1 MELREYVV
9 SQYAELLSLEE
20 DDTIPRNLEIGTNN
34 WAINKSLKMRQIP
47 AFDNRKH
54 TERYKQKFLEL
65 KKCLQFS
72 PDLKKKLLNKELKT
86 SMVFDMQPNHMW
98 PGGPYDKRLQA
109 SIERS
114 MKKEVSIVNEKDYKG
129 LFKCAKCREY
139 KTTYYEMQTRSADEP
154 MTVFITCHICD
165 ITWKS

>member
-1 MELREYVV
+1 MELRKYVI

-34 WAINKSLKMRQIP
+34 WAINKSLKMRQTP

-65 KKCLQFS
+65 KKCLKFS
-72 PDLKKKLLNKELKT
+72 PDLKKKLLNRELKT

-109 SIERS
+109 SIERA

-154 MTVFITCHICD
+154 MTVFITCHTCNIR
-165 ITWKS
+165 WKS

>member
-54 TERYKQKFLEL
+54 TERYKQKFMEL

>member
-1 MELREYVV
+1 MELRKYVI

-34 WAINKSLKMRQIP
+34 WAINKSLKMRQTP

-72 PDLKKKLLNKELKT
+72 PDLKKKLLNKEVKT
-86 SMVFDMQPNHMW
+86 SMIFDMQPNHMW

-109 SIERS
+109 SIERA

-154 MTVFITCHICD
+154 MTVFVTCHICD

>member
-1 MELREYVV
+1 MELRKYVV

-109 SIERS
+109 SIERA

-154 MTVFITCHICD
+154 MTVFVTCHICD

>member
-1 MELREYVV
+1 MF
-9 SQYAELLSLEE
+9 
-20 DDTIPRNLEIGTNN
+20 TI
-34 WAINKSLKMRQIP
+34 
-47 AFDNRKH
+47 
-54 TERYKQKFLEL
+54 
-65 KKCLQFS
+65 S
-72 PDLKKKLLNKELKT
+72 PDLKKKLLNRELKT

-129 LFKCAKCREY
+129 LFRCAKCREY

>member
-1 MELREYVV
+1 MELRKYVV

-34 WAINKSLKMRQIP
+34 WAINKSLKMRQTP

-65 KKCLQFS
+65 KKCLKFS
-72 PDLKKKLLNKELKT
+72 PDLKKKLLNRELKT

-109 SIERS
+109 SIEKS

-129 LFKCAKCREY
+129 LFRCAKCREY
-139 KTTYYEMQTRSADEP
+139 KTTYYEMQTRRADEP
-154 MTVFITCHICD
+154 MTVFVTCHIGD

>member
-1 MELREYVV
+1 MELRKYVI

-129 LFKCAKCREY
+129 LFRCAKCREY

>member
-1 MELREYVV
+1 MELRKYVV

-72 PDLKKKLLNKELKT
+72 PDLKKKLLNRELKT

>member
-1 MELREYVV
+1 MELRKYVV

-34 WAINKSLKMRQIP
+34 WAINKSLKMRQTP

-72 PDLKKKLLNKELKT
+72 PDLKKKLLNRELKT

-109 SIERS
+109 SIEKS

-154 MTVFITCHICD
+154 MTVFVTCHICD

>member
-1 MELREYVV
+1 MELRNYVV
-9 SQYAELLSLEE
+9 SQYAEILSLEE

-72 PDLKKKLLNKELKT
+72 PDLKKKLLNRELKT

-109 SIERS
+109 SIEKS

-139 KTTYYEMQTRSADEP
+139 KTTYYELQTRSADEP
-154 MTVFITCHICD
+154 MTVFVTCHICD

>member
-1 MELREYVV
+1 MELRKYVV

-72 PDLKKKLLNKELKT
+72 PDLKKKLLNRELKT

-129 LFKCAKCREY
+129 LFRCAKCREY

>member
-1 MELREYVV
+1 MELRKYVV

-65 KKCLQFS
+65 KKCLQF
-72 PDLKKKLLNKELKT
+72 LL
-86 SMVFDMQPNHMW
+86 
-98 PGGPYDKRLQA
+98 
-109 SIERS
+109 I
-114 MKKEVSIVNEKDYKG
+114 
-129 LFKCAKCREY
+129 
-139 KTTYYEMQTRSADEP
+139 
-154 MTVFITCHICD
+154 
-165 ITWKS
+165 

>member
-1 MELREYVV
+1 MELRKYVV

-34 WAINKSLKMRQIP
+34 WAINKSLKMRQTP

-72 PDLKKKLLNKELKT
+72 PDLKKKLLNRELKT

-109 SIERS
+109 SIERA

-154 MTVFITCHICD
+154 MTVFVTCHICD

>member
-34 WAINKSLKMRQIP
+34 WAINKSLKMRQLP

>member
-109 SIERS
+109 SIEKS

-154 MTVFITCHICD
+154 MTVFIT
-165 ITWKS
+165 

>member
-1 MELREYVV
+1 MELRKYVV

-34 WAINKSLKMRQIP
+34 WAINKSLKMRQTP

-65 KKCLQFS
+65 KKCLKFS
-72 PDLKKKLLNKELKT
+72 PDLKKKLLNRELKT

-109 SIERS
+109 SIEKS

-154 MTVFITCHICD
+154 MTVFVTCHICD

>member
-1 MELREYVV
+1 MELRKYVI

-34 WAINKSLKMRQIP
+34 WAINKSLKMGQTP

-54 TERYKQKFLEL
+54 AERYKQKFLEL

-109 SIERS
+109 SIEKS

-154 MTVFITCHICD
+154 ITVFVTCHICD

>member
-1 MELREYVV
+1 MELRKYVV

-72 PDLKKKLLNKELKT
+72 PDLKKKLLNRELKT

-129 LFKCAKCREY
+129 LFRCAKCREY

-154 MTVFITCHICD
+154 MTVFVTCHICD